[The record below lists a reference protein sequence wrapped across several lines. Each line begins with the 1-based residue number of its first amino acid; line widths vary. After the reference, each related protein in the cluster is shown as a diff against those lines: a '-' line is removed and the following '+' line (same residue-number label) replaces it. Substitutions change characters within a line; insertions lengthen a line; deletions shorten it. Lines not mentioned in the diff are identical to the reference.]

1 MEMDSNK
8 NIAKAIPPEY
18 GFITRGIA
26 AFFRLLQ
33 KISISQLFISNR
45 VDAFSRSNFLHLTE
59 EQRKKAAIYRAKRVD
74 LFICGCIAVEFL
86 GVIAGSTSVGHTTV
100 IRWFFVIV
108 VILRLIDI
116 IQVNI
121 NLSFFDVLRTGKD
134 YHYMASVVR
143 SIINV
148 MINYFEIILCYGILY
163 GYCESHLDKTRDWMD
178 AFYFSA
184 ITQVTVGFG
193 EVMPRGALRWLTV
206 SQFLL
211 GYFFTALIIG
221 RFISLLPQSRTIA
234 GDGQS
239 DETTHKG

>member
-1 MEMDSNK
+1 MDSKK
-8 NIAKAIPPEY
+8 NNTKGIPPEY
-18 GFITRGIA
+18 GFITRGVA
-26 AFFRLLQ
+26 AFFRFLQ
-33 KISISQLFISNR
+33 KTSISQLFIGNR
-45 VDAFSRSNFLHLTE
+45 IDAFRRSDFPHLTD
-59 EQRKKAAIYRAKRVD
+59 EQRKKAAARRARRVD
-74 LFICGCIAVEFL
+74 LFICGCIALEIL
-86 GVIAGSTSVGHTTV
+86 GVIIGGTSFGHTTIVRWLLV
-100 IRWFFVIV
+100 IAV
-108 VILRLIDI
+108 VLRLIDI

-121 NLSFFDVLRTGKD
+121 NLSLFDVLHTGKD

-163 GYCESHLDKTRDWMD
+163 GYCEPHLDKARDWMD

-184 ITQVTVGFG
+184 VTQVTVGFG
-193 EVMPRGALRWLTV
+193 EMMPRGALRWVTV

-239 DETTHKG
+239 DGPSDKS

>member
-1 MEMDSNK
+1 MDPKK
-8 NIAKAIPPEY
+8 NIAKSIPPEY
-18 GFITRGIA
+18 GFITRGVA
-26 AFFRLLQ
+26 AFFRFLQ

-45 VDAFSRSNFLHLTE
+45 VDAFNRSNFLLLTE
-59 EQRKKAAIYRAKRVD
+59 DERKKATIHRARRVD
-74 LFICGCIAVEFL
+74 LFICGCIALEIL
-86 GVIAGSTSVGHTTV
+86 GVVIGSTSFGHVTI
-100 IRWFFVIV
+100 IRWFLEIV
-108 VILRLIDI
+108 VVLRLIDI
-116 IQVNI
+116 LQVNI
-121 NLSFFDVLRTGKD
+121 NLSLFDVLRTGKD

-163 GYCESHLDKTRDWMD
+163 GYCEAHLDKTRDWMD

-193 EVMPRGALRWLTV
+193 EMMPRGALRWVTV

-239 DETTHKG
+239 DES

>member
-1 MEMDSNK
+1 MEMDYKK
-8 NIAKAIPPEY
+8 NIRKGIPPEY
-18 GFITRGIA
+18 GFITRSVAG
-26 AFFRLLQ
+26 FFRLLQ
-33 KISISQLFISNR
+33 KVSISQLFISNR
-45 VDAFSRSNFLHLTE
+45 VDAFNRSDFQHQTAE
-59 EQRKKAAIYRAKRVD
+59 KRKIEAIRRAKRVD
-74 LFICGCIAVEFL
+74 LFICSCIGFEIL
-86 GVIAGSTSVGHTTV
+86 GVIIGGTSFGHTIIV
-100 IRWFFVIV
+100 RWLLEIV

-116 IQVNI
+116 VQVNI
-121 NLSFFDVLRTGKD
+121 NLSLFDVLRTGKD

-148 MINYFEIILCYGILY
+148 MINYFEIILCYGIVY
-163 GYCESHLDKTRDWMD
+163 GFCEPHLDKAKNWLD

-193 EVMPRGALRWLTV
+193 EMMPRGVLRWVTV

-239 DETTHKG
+239 DDTSHK